1 MNGPLRAVKITDR
14 VFWVGAI
21 DWAVRDF
28 HGYLTSRGTSYNA
41 YLIVADKVTLIDTV
55 KEPFER
61 EMVTRIAAV
70 IDPRRIDYLVS
81 NHAEIDHSGCIPA
94 VIAGLQP
101 ERVFASTRGV
111 AALTRHFH
119 LAQEITPVQDGESI
133 SLGGG
138 RTPSAPTLTFVETP
152 MLHWPDSMFTY
163 LAQERVLFSSDAF
176 GMHLASS
183 ERFADEV
190 DPAVV
195 ESEAARYFANILMP
209 LSPLVTRLLE
219 RVGKLN
225 LDIDVIATSHG
236 PIWRRDLGQVLGRY
250 AKWAERKPTNKALV
264 VYDTMWRS
272 TDMMARAICDGL
284 VAGGASARLMP
295 LKAAHRSDVA
305 AELLDAGALIVGSP
319 SVNGGM
325 FPTVADVLTYLKG
338 LKPRNLVGA
347 AFGSYGWSGEAVAHI
362 AAALQEMQVEVVGE
376 GVRAQYVPDDA
387 ALRECAALGAAVADR
402 LKGLPP
408 ALK

>member
-1 MNGPLRAVKITDR
+1 
-14 VFWVGAI
+14 
-21 DWAVRDF
+21 
-28 HGYLTSRGTSYNA
+28 
-41 YLIVADKVTLIDTV
+41 
-55 KEPFER
+55 
-61 EMVTRIAAV
+61 
-70 IDPRRIDYLVS
+70 
-81 NHAEIDHSGCIPA
+81 
-94 VIAGLQP
+94 
-101 ERVFASTRGV
+101 
-111 AALTRHFH
+111 
-119 LAQEITPVQDGESI
+119 
-133 SLGGG
+133 
-138 RTPSAPTLTFVETP
+138 
-152 MLHWPDSMFTY
+152 MFTY
-163 LAQERVLFSSDAF
+163 LPQERVLFSSDAF

-195 ESEAARYFANILMP
+195 ECEAARYYANILMP
-209 LSPLVTRLLE
+209 LSPLVTKLLE

-250 AKWAERKPTNKALV
+250 AKWAERKPTTKALV
-264 VYDTMWRS
+264 VYDTMWQS

-319 SVNGGM
+319 SVNNGI

-362 AAALQEMQVEVVGE
+362 AAALREMQVELVGE

-402 LKGLPP
+402 LKSLP
-408 ALK
+408 

>member
-14 VFWVGAI
+14 VFWAGAI

-111 AALTRHFH
+111 AAL
-119 LAQEITPVQDGESI
+119 
-133 SLGGG
+133 
-138 RTPSAPTLTFVETP
+138 
-152 MLHWPDSMFTY
+152 
-163 LAQERVLFSSDAF
+163 
-176 GMHLASS
+176 
-183 ERFADEV
+183 
-190 DPAVV
+190 
-195 ESEAARYFANILMP
+195 
-209 LSPLVTRLLE
+209 
-219 RVGKLN
+219 
-225 LDIDVIATSHG
+225 
-236 PIWRRDLGQVLGRY
+236 
-250 AKWAERKPTNKALV
+250 
-264 VYDTMWRS
+264 
-272 TDMMARAICDGL
+272 
-284 VAGGASARLMP
+284 
-295 LKAAHRSDVA
+295 
-305 AELLDAGALIVGSP
+305 
-319 SVNGGM
+319 
-325 FPTVADVLTYLKG
+325 
-338 LKPRNLVGA
+338 
-347 AFGSYGWSGEAVAHI
+347 
-362 AAALQEMQVEVVGE
+362 QEMQVEVVGE

-387 ALRECAALGAAVADR
+387 ALRERAALGAAVADK